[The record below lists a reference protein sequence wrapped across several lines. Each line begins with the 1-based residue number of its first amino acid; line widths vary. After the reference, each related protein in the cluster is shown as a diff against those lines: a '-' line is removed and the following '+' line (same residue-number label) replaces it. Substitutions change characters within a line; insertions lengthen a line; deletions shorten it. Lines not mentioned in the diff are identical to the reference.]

1 MRIAKLHQNPIV
13 VFPAVDSADTP
24 AADKQAATLAPSSP
38 AVAINRPR
46 LHDEVTA
53 RLRDLIVENQLR
65 PGERVPELEIAASLG
80 VSRTP
85 IREALKVLAAEGLVE
100 MQPLRG
106 AIVRAFSPKDAQDML
121 RVIALL
127 EEFAAREACSAPQER
142 IDAVLA
148 LHDQMREHFRR
159 RERQPYFALN
169 QRFHESVVA
178 LAGNET
184 LCSTHATLAQ
194 RMRRIRYVGNS
205 VPDNWGAAMAE
216 HEAMAQALAA
226 RDADAMAQAMREHL
240 MNTWPRIEQA
250 AQRAAEGY

>member
-1 MRIAKLHQNPIV
+1 MTDKP
-13 VFPAVDSADTP
+13 PADPQP
-24 AADKQAATLAPSSP
+24 AAIALPPAEAAIS
-38 AVAINRPR
+38 RPR

-65 PGERVPELEIAASLG
+65 PGERVPELEIAARLG

-106 AIVRAFSPKDAQDML
+106 AIVRAFSAKDAQDML

-148 LHDQMREHFRR
+148 MHAQMREHFHK

-169 QRFHESVVA
+169 QRFHEEVVA
-178 LAGNET
+178 LAANDT
-184 LCSTHATLAQ
+184 LSSTHAALAQ

>member
-1 MRIAKLHQNPIV
+1 M
-13 VFPAVDSADTP
+13 VFPAVATFDTPPAGPQPADTSLLPP
-24 AADKQAATLAPSSP
+24 AP
-38 AVAINRPR
+38 AISRPR

-65 PGERVPELEIAASLG
+65 PGERVPELEIAARLG

-106 AIVRAFSPKDAQDML
+106 AIVRAFSAKDAQDML

-127 EEFAAREACSAPQER
+127 EEFAAREACSASQER

-148 LHDQMREHFRR
+148 LHEQMRVHFRL

-169 QRFHESVVA
+169 QRFHEAVVA
-178 LAGNET
+178 LAGNDT
-184 LCSTHATLAQ
+184 LSTTHAALAQ

-226 RDADAMAQAMREHL
+226 RDADAMARAMREHL

-250 AQRAAEGY
+250 AQRAAEAY

>member
-1 MRIAKLHQNPIV
+1 M
-13 VFPAVDSADTP
+13 VFPAVDSTDTP
-24 AADKQAATLAPSSP
+24 LADLQPAAASPPSP
-38 AVAINRPR
+38 AAAISRPR

-65 PGERVPELEIAASLG
+65 PGERVPELEVAARLG

-85 IREALKVLAAEGLVE
+85 IREALKVLAAEGLVD

-127 EEFAAREACSAPQER
+127 EEFAARQACTAPQAG

-148 LHDQMREHFRR
+148 LHEQMREHFQR

-169 QRFHESVVA
+169 QRFHEAVVA
-178 LAGNET
+178 LAGNDT
-184 LCSTHATLAQ
+184 LSATHATLAQ

-216 HEAMAQALAA
+216 HEAMAQALGA
-226 RDADAMAQAMREHL
+226 RDADAMALAMREHL

-250 AQRAAEGY
+250 AQRAAEAY